1 MSQQSYTIGELAR
14 RSGVA
19 ARKIRF
25 YADAGLLSPL
35 RTDAGYRI
43 FDDRDV
49 IALDLIQALRV
60 AGVGIADIQAV
71 LRRDTSI
78 GDMLSM
84 RLMELEASIGR
95 QKALSTTLRLALSSG
110 SPTIEDLHRISQMIE
125 HTRQQRQLTA
135 SAFMESVTRGITF
148 DDRWRVKMQD
158 LISAPDLPD
167 EPSPEQLDAWLR
179 VNELLSNERLQRVL
193 RAQAADTGRTENFL
207 QARDNPN
214 EWYARQDQ
222 ILAQVRSVM
231 RRQVPVSSPEAQQLA
246 DTYIDF
252 MAWNRGE
259 EDKATFRSRLQEVWA
274 DDGLLEEF
282 WLKIAI
288 LNGHQHHSSAEYEW
302 LAQATAR
309 RLEGATMANEPD
321 PG

>member
-35 RTDAGYRI
+35 RTEAGYRI

-49 IALDLIQALRV
+49 IALDLIQALRG
-60 AGVGIADIQAV
+60 AGVGLPDIQAV

-78 GDMLSM
+78 GEMLSM

-95 QKALSTTLRLALSSG
+95 QKALSTTLRLALASG

-125 HTRQQRQLTA
+125 HTRQQRHLTA
-135 SAFMESVTRGITF
+135 SAFMKSVTGGVAV

-179 VNELLSNERLQRVL
+179 VNELLSDERLQRVL
-193 RAQAADTGRTENFL
+193 RAQATDTGRTETFL
-207 QARDNPN
+207 RARDNPN
-214 EWYARQDQ
+214 EWHARQDQ
-222 ILAQVRSVM
+222 ILAQVGSVM
-231 RRQVPVSSPEAQQLA
+231 RRQVPVSSPEAEQLA
-246 DTYIDF
+246 DTYIAF

-259 EDKATFRSRLQEVWA
+259 EDDATFRSRVRKVWA
-274 DDGLLEEF
+274 DHGLLEEF
-282 WLKIAI
+282 WRQIAI

-309 RLEGATMANEPD
+309 RLDGTAVAFEPD